1 MLASRDGIKQAV
13 AGCMDADWADE
24 LAAAFSA
31 MAALAN
37 DVTGPARDQVPAGQ
51 ICIERDD
58 TL

>member
-1 MLASRDGIKQAV
+1 MAV

-31 MAALAN
+31 KAALAN
-37 DVTGPARDQVPAGQ
+37 DVTGPARGQVPAGQ

-58 TL
+58 SFD